1 MHTLS
6 LCRVDPFPGLLCKPF
21 FLTLRIINPQRV
33 WNPQIA
39 ASCGSSLAVGDRR
52 NDGFRSGIFV
62 TPAVRPEIAED
73 GPIVRTHSP

>member
-6 LCRVDPFPGLLCKPF
+6 LCRVDPFPDPFCNPF
-21 FLTLRIINPQRV
+21 FFTLRIINPKRV

-73 GPIVRTHSP
+73 GSIVRTHSP